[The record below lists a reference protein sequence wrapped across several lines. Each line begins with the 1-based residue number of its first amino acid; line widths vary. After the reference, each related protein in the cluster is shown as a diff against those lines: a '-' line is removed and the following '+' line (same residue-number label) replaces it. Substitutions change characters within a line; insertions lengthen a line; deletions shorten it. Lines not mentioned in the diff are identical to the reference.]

1 MRPGAG
7 GYGSGDTAG
16 DGWGPATTYP
26 GAAAHSGS
34 AAAHPAT
41 IPAQTTAYRDAST
54 LPPLPPEMDPRPRA
68 RERGLPSWLALVVL
82 LVIAG
87 IGGLIDTLSGTQVRG
102 GFNIGIIVAAVVAIL
117 LVRRTGMFPIVIA
130 PPIVYSLA
138 SAAMLYLR
146 SNGLSDHKALYDAA
160 ANWLVYGFP
169 AIAGATAA
177 VLIIA
182 GIRMLSRR

>member
-1 MRPGAG
+1 M
-7 GYGSGDTAG
+7 
-16 DGWGPATTYP
+16 
-26 GAAAHSGS
+26 
-34 AAAHPAT
+34 
-41 IPAQTTAYRDAST
+41 
-54 LPPLPPEMDPRPRA
+54 
-68 RERGLPSWLALVVL
+68 VL